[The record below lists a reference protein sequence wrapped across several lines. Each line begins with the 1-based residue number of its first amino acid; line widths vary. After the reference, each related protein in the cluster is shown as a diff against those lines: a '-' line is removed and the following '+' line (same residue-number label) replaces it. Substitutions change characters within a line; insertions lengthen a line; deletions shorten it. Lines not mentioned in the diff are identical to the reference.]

1 MLAKKIVRLEKSA
14 AWNEYF
20 DNGVRKMKNLILGI
34 LMISVLLLAGC
45 STQTV
50 VKYQCADGSFVDSA
64 DSCPAVECQANCPE
78 LDCDSCPPK
87 IEYVEE
93 IVEKPVEVIYADAC
107 SAVECQANC
116 PELDCDSCPPK
127 IEYVE
132 EIVEKPVEVIKYQCY
147 DGTFETSKSE
157 CESPEEAELDSF
169 EEEKHGEIII
179 QRVQVQLAN
188 LYPARVTVENTGD
201 ERLTPKFDVLV
212 KKDGST
218 VCEGSPMIDDFD
230 SIEPGESETGEFTIM
245 GCMFESDGQY
255 TLTVDLLDSDYNRL
269 DSDSEDFTVDY
280 WSQFT

>member
-64 DSCPAVECQANCPE
+64 DSCP
-78 LDCDSCPPK
+78 
-87 IEYVEE
+87 
-93 IVEKPVEVIYADAC
+93 
-107 SAVECQANC
+107 AVECQANC